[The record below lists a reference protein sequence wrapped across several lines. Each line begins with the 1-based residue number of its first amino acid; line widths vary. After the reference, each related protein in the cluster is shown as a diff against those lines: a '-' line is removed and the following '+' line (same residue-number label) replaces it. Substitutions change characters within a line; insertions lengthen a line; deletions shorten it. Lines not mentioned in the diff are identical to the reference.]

1 MKKLQRLKKDFL
13 NWKSLE
19 VLVLSDSEIT
29 TSLGQLGELESL
41 KLKSLRQLGQ
51 LEFLKLSVCSDFKNF
66 PESIGNLFP
75 LRFLN
80 LEDCE

>member
-19 VLVLSDSEIT
+19 VLVLSDIEIT

-41 KLKSLRQLGQ
+41 KLKSLGQLGQ
-51 LEFLKLSVCSDFKNF
+51 LEFLKLSGCSDFKNL